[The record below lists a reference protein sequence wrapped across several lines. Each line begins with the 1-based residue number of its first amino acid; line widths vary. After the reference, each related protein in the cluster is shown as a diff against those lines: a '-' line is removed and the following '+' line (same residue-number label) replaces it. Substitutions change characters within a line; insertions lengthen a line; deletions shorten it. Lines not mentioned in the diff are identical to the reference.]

1 MNGAGGANGVSQASV
16 ASVPRTRVLIADDQ
30 EMVRTGF
37 RLILGTQPDLEVIG
51 EAADGAACVELA
63 RRLRPD
69 VCLVDIRM
77 PKLDG
82 LEVTRALAGPGT
94 TAPLRVVVVTTFDQ
108 DDYAYAALRNGA
120 CGFLLKDAAS
130 SLLIEA
136 VRSAARGDA
145 LISPAVTVRLL
156 EHLAGQQPASAAPHP
171 LSERELDV
179 VRLVAVGRTNQEI
192 CDQLYLSLGTV
203 KTHLANVKDKL
214 GVRNRV
220 EIAAWAWDTGT
231 VRERQGPPA

>member
-1 MNGAGGANGVSQASV
+1 MSGTNRASDTVDGSSGAA
-16 ASVPRTRVLIADDQ
+16 RTRVLIADDQ

-51 EAADGAACVELA
+51 EAADGTACVELA

-77 PKLDG
+77 PRLDG
-82 LEVTRALAGPGT
+82 LEVTRALAGPGVT
-94 TAPLRVVVVTTFDQ
+94 DPLRVVVVTTFDQ
-108 DDYAYAALRNGA
+108 DDYAYTALRNGA

-130 SLLIEA
+130 NLLIEA

-145 LISPAVTVRLL
+145 LVSPAVTVRLL
-156 EHLAGQQPASAAPHP
+156 KHLAGQQPAPAAPSP

-179 VRLVAVGRTNQEI
+179 VRLLAVGRTNQEI
-192 CDQLYLSLGTV
+192 CDGLYLSLGTV
-203 KTHLANVKDKL
+203 KTHLANIKDKL

-231 VRERQGPPA
+231 VRERQSPPA